1 MLLNLNVGLQSLF
14 SRSDYFHII
23 ESCWYV
29 LYSQDWADITLP
41 DLHRLLQTRGDIRI
55 DSPSTVDDL
64 ERVLLRLGIVP
75 SMTDSNQNTFSPT
88 RDPSC
93 HMTHADV
100 YSSIFDV
107 IVQDG
112 MSYAKVLK
120 LNAYLNR
127 NVYGIR

>member
-1 MLLNLNVGLQSLF
+1 MEDV
-14 SRSDYFHII
+14 
-23 ESCWYV
+23 
-29 LYSQDWADITLP
+29 
-41 DLHRLLQTRGDIRI
+41 
-55 DSPSTVDDL
+55 
-64 ERVLLRLGIVP
+64 ERVLRRLGIVP
-75 SMTDSNQNTFSPT
+75 STSSDTLTPTSPT

-107 IVQDG
+107 IIQDE

-127 NVYGIR
+127 NVYSSRLVLDIVLDFLFLILLFLERSRWC